1 MKVSSLSGNSVY
13 LEDDEAITVN
23 LNVHKE
29 TPNELTMYILYEVF
43 FLRNHFVLP
52 KIFLNKK
59 YFFM

>member
-43 FLRNHFVLP
+43 FAKSLCTSKN
-52 KIFLNKK
+52 
-59 YFFM
+59 FFK

>member
-43 FLRNHFVLP
+43 FFAKSLCTSKN
-52 KIFLNKK
+52 IFK
-59 YFFM
+59 

>member
-43 FLRNHFVLP
+43 FFAKSLCTSKN
-52 KIFLNKK
+52 FLNKK

>member
-43 FLRNHFVLP
+43 FCEITL
-52 KIFLNKK
+52 
-59 YFFM
+59 YFQKFFK